1 MSTPEPRALVNVSA
15 NSGTAQRES
24 NRTVETF
31 LAALGSGAVVFA
43 VEFLLFYFLK
53 DKFTR
58 I

>member
-1 MSTPEPRALVNVSA
+1 MSTPQPLKRLNVSV
-15 NSGTAQRES
+15 GQGIAQRES
-24 NRTVETF
+24 NRTVDTF

>member
-1 MSTPEPRALVNVSA
+1 MSIPEPRAFVNVSA
-15 NSGTAQRES
+15 GAGAAQGEA
-24 NRTVETF
+24 NRTVDTF